1 MGEERKHE
9 RILAIDYGTKKCGLA
24 ATDVLGIAV
33 HPIDT
38 IATEQL
44 RVWLNTYLNTEPVSA
59 IVIGRPSH
67 PDGNLMYFDDEIL
80 ALKRFLEQKFPAKQI
95 LLHDETFSSAKAK
108 EIIFLSGAKKKKRQD
123 KKLIDKIAAVVILQD
138 YLKHY

>member
-1 MGEERKHE
+1 MDVEKISE

-24 ATDVLGIAV
+24 ATDILGIAV

-38 IATEQL
+38 ISTETL
-44 RVWLNTYLNTEPVSA
+44 RTWLEHYLLREPVSA
-59 IVIGRPSH
+59 IVIGRPFH
-67 PDGNLMYFDDEIL
+67 PDGKPMFFDGEIL
-80 ALKRFLEQKFPAKQI
+80 GLKKHLEKKYPAKKI
-95 LLHDETFSSAKAK
+95 ILHDESFSSVKAK
-108 EIIFLSGAKKKKRQD
+108 EIIFNSGVRKKKRQD